1 MSIANFNSKTTYD
14 LIAQNIDCET
24 LTADNFNVS
33 NFTATTINTTTLNS
47 TTINNSGNISTDT
60 LISNSI
66 QGNSAEFNDIT
77 INNTALLSDVFTN
90 NLTVNGNF
98 LCSTVRSL
106 YGSITATLTFCTT
119 PTVNCTY
126 QYLIIG
132 NVGIFSFRTDSNVQL
147 SNILVPAQI
156 QITIPLP
163 ISTTFFNARN
173 AVGYILRG
181 NTTILLSA
189 QPSTKNIACLFQDN
203 QDTIITGICTI
214 GEVILN

>member
-1 MSIANFNSKTTYD
+1 MSIANLSSNKTYD
-14 LIAQNIDCET
+14 ILAQNIDCET
-24 LTADNFNVS
+24 LTADNLNIS

-47 TTINNSGNISTDT
+47 TTINNSGNINTDT
-60 LISNSI
+60 IISNST
-66 QGNSAEFNDIT
+66 QGNMAEFNNID
-77 INNTALLSDVFTN
+77 INNTALLSTVFTN

-106 YGSITATLTFCTT
+106 NGTVTANLSNCTVS
-119 PTVNCTY
+119 TVNCTY

-132 NVGIFSFRTDSNVQL
+132 NIGIFSVRSDSTIQIN
-147 SNILVPAQI
+147 NILLPALI

-163 ISTTFFNARN
+163 VATTFFNARN

-181 NTTILLSA
+181 TTSFLLSA
-189 QPSTKNIACLFQDN
+189 QPSTKNVACTFSDN
-203 QDTIITGICTI
+203 QDTIFTGICTI